1 MFRVNAKKYGELIL
15 VTKISDQNVKSI
27 KDLSNNDRAVMS

>member
-15 VTKISDQNVKSI
+15 VAITSDQNVKSI